1 MSTIKAIHAREIL
14 DSRGN
19 PTVEVDVTLDS
30 GETGRA
36 SVPSGASTG
45 IREAVELRDND
56 PDRYAGKGVLKAV
69 SAINQIIGPALLGMY
84 ALDQPG
90 IDTKMIEMDGAANK
104 AVFGANGILGV
115 SMATARAAALSRQL
129 PLFRSLNHTE
139 VNLLPAPCFN
149 ILNGGAH
156 ADNNMDFQEFKLVPV
171 GASSFNEALR
181 MGTEVYHVLKG
192 LLVEKG
198 YSTGIGD
205 EGGFAPNLKG
215 NEQAVELILEAV
227 SRAGYSAPND
237 IAIALDPAVSE
248 LWVDDHYEL
257 NKSGAGHKNSAEMID
272 LWESWVRQYPII
284 SIEDGLAEE
293 DWTGWEELTRRLG
306 DRIQLVGDD
315 IFCTN
320 PAIIARAIEQKVGNA
335 VLIKM
340 NQIGTVSETLEA
352 MRTARAAGYTCYIS
366 HRSGETTDDFIADL
380 AVATGAGQI
389 KTGAPCRG
397 ERLAKYNQ
405 LLRIEEML
413 GEKAR
418 YNGWKNFKKPSKITK
433 S

>member
-1 MSTIKAIHAREIL
+1 MSIITAVHAREIL

-19 PTVEVDVTLDS
+19 PTVEVDVTLNS
-30 GETGRA
+30 GEMGRA

-45 IREAVELRDND
+45 LREAVELRDHD
-56 PDRYAGKGVLKAV
+56 PGRYQGRGVLKAV
-69 SAINQIIGPALLGMY
+69 TAVNLIIGPALLGTST
-84 ALDQPG
+84 LDQSG
-90 IDTKMIEMDGAANK
+90 IDAKMREMDGTANK
-104 AVFGANGILGV
+104 AVFGANAILGV
-115 SMATARAAALSRQL
+115 SMATARAAAMARKL
-129 PLFRSLNHTE
+129 PLFRSLSHTE
-139 VNLLPAPCFN
+139 VDLLPAPCFN

-171 GASSFNEALR
+171 GAPSFSEALR

-192 LLVEKG
+192 LLVEQG

-227 SRAGYSAPND
+227 ARAGYRAPED
-237 IAIALDPAVSE
+237 MAIALDPAVSE

-257 NKSGAGHKNSAEMID
+257 NKSGGGHKSSEQMID
-272 LWESWVRQYPII
+272 LWASWVRQYPII
-284 SIEDGLAEE
+284 SIEDGLAQE
-293 DWTGWEELTRRLG
+293 DWAGWQELTLRLG
-306 DRIQLVGDD
+306 ERLQLVGDD

-320 PAIIARAIEQKVGNA
+320 PAIISRAIEQKVGNA

-352 MRTARAAGYTCYIS
+352 MQIARAAGYTCYIS
-366 HRSGETTDDFIADL
+366 HRSGETSDDFIADL

-405 LLRIEEML
+405 LLRIEELL
-413 GEKAR
+413 GDKAR
-418 YNGWKNFKKPSKITK
+418 YNGWANFKKTGH
-433 S
+433 